1 MGILK
6 MLLQLDAF
14 FKKGIERLGLGEWGK
29 VDINQEILN
38 KGTN

>member
-1 MGILK
+1 MP
-6 MLLQLDAF
+6 F
-14 FKKGIERLGLGEWGK
+14 FKKGIEQLGFGERGK